1 MQQVQNGNA
10 LVDLS
15 SCDQEPIH
23 IISNIQSHGLLFA
36 LSEPDLIVRQ
46 VSANVDVVLGMSP
59 QVVLGTSF
67 QTVVGAAEFERFR
80 SRLLADDLNSANAL
94 RIVLGRR
101 ALEAT
106 CIAHRH
112 DGVLIVECELT
123 AQSVAVPPSEL
134 AENIEILLKRLGQA
148 SGIRAYSEVTTS
160 EIQRLSG
167 FDSVMV
173 YRFDAQWNG
182 EVIAE
187 TRCVPD
193 PVDFLHYSF
202 LGLHFPAGDIPVQA
216 RQLFLTNPVRAIA
229 DIASIPVPVVPQLS
243 PSTGRALDLTY
254 SVLRSVSPVH
264 VEYLQNMDVRA
275 SLTLSIIVD
284 ERLWGL
290 VACHHHAPRPVD
302 CSTRSIC
309 ELIAQNLALHV
320 ALRNADEARRKRQM
334 SLELLDG
341 YTRGANAYN
350 EAVDATSL
358 REAGFLELLDADG
371 LVSRI
376 GGVTTSEGLKLA
388 DESLHAVVASLR
400 AGALRGIAS
409 SEDLGAL
416 AKSAGAKAAG
426 GALFIEISRHQ
437 GDYLMFLRSELVKT
451 VSWGGNRDESFPDT
465 AGKLHPRSSF
475 AQWRQTVLGRSAP
488 WTELQLEAARFLRA
502 ELIHSRDAQRFQN

>member
-1 MQQVQNGNA
+1 MHRVHDGNA
-10 LVDLS
+10 RVDLT

-23 IISNIQSHGLLFA
+23 IIGSIQSHGLLFA

-46 VSANVDVVLGMSP
+46 VSANVDVVLGVSP
-59 QVVLGTSF
+59 QAVLGHSF
-67 QTVVGAAEFERFR
+67 ETVLGAAEFARFR
-80 SRLLADDLNSANAL
+80 SRLRADDLISANAL
-94 RIVLGRR
+94 RIVLGSR

-106 CIAHRH
+106 CIARRY
-112 DGVLIVECELT
+112 DGVLIVECELS

-134 AENIEILLKRLGQA
+134 AENIEILLTRLGQA
-148 SGIRAYSEVTTS
+148 SDVRAYSEVATS

-202 LGLHFPAGDIPVQA
+202 LGLHFPASDIPVQA

-229 DIASIPVPVVPQLS
+229 DIASTPVAIVPQIS

-264 VEYLQNMDVRA
+264 VEYLRNMGVRS

-290 VACHHHAPRPVD
+290 VACHHHAPRPID
-302 CSTRSIC
+302 CSTRSTC

-334 SLELLDG
+334 SLELLDS
-341 YTRGANAYN
+341 YTRGANAHN
-350 EAVDATSL
+350 DAVDATSL
-358 REAGFLELLDADG
+358 RDAGFLELLDADG

-376 GGVTTSEGLKLA
+376 GGVTISEGLTLP
-388 DESLHAVVASLR
+388 DGSLHAVVASLR
-400 AGALRGIAS
+400 AAALRGIAS
-409 SEDLGAL
+409 SEDLSAL
-416 AKSAGAKAAG
+416 AASAGARATG
-426 GALFIEISRHQ
+426 GALFIEISKHD
-437 GDYLMFLRSELVKT
+437 GDYLMFVRSELVKT
-451 VSWGGNRDESFPDT
+451 VSWGGNRDEFFADT